1 MKTVILGLAFALLAV
16 NASAGNMYIHKDK
29 GGQVLLTNVN
39 PEGNFDSFI
48 KKVKVTYYK
57 DPEAYS
63 SASDEDSTKSLDD
76 NYLEAGIDMST
87 INRWRA
93 NAAEIEAAAK
103 KLAKNPDAAIGMTK
117 SQVRNKTNWG
127 DPNYIKTTTNKYGT
141 HEQWVYD
148 DYQYLY
154 FDNGKL
160 TTIQQ

>member
-1 MKTVILGLAFALLAV
+1 MLVVKRLILSALFSMLAV
-16 NASAGNMYIHKDK
+16 NANAGNMYVYKDK
-29 GGQVLLTNVN
+29 GGQVLLSNVN
-39 PEGNFDSFI
+39 PSNNFDKFT
-48 KKVKVTYYK
+48 KEVKVKYYL
-57 DPEAYS
+57 DS
-63 SASDEDSTKSLDD
+63 SAESSSLDD
-76 NYLEAGIDMST
+76 NYLDAGLDMVT

-93 NAAEIEAAAK
+93 EAAESEAVAK
-103 KLAKNPDAAIGMTK
+103 KLAKKPDAAIGMTK

>member
-1 MKTVILGLAFALLAV
+1 MKIIAIGFLLSLLAL
-16 NASAGNMYIHKDK
+16 NASAGNMYVYKDK
-29 GGQVLLTNVN
+29 GGQVLLNNVN
-39 PEGNFDSFI
+39 PSNNFDKFT
-48 KKVKVTYYK
+48 KEVKVKYYR
-57 DPEAYS
+57 DS
-63 SASDEDSTKSLDD
+63 STESGSLDD
-76 NYLEAGIDMST
+76 SYIDAGLDMGT

-93 NAAEIEAAAK
+93 ERAESEKTARELAK
-103 KLAKNPDAAIGMTK
+103 KPDAAIGMTK

-127 DPNYIKTTTNKYGT
+127 DPNYINTTTNKYGT